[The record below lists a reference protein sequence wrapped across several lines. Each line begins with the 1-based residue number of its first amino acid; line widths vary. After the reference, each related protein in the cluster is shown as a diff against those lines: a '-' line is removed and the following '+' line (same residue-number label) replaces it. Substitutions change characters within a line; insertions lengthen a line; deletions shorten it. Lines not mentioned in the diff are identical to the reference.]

1 MREPV
6 VQLVQLKL
14 LYQAD
19 GSARRKIKKDRGEE
33 NAQFY
38 CVKLVE

>member
-6 VQLVQLKL
+6 VQLVQLEL

-19 GSARRKIKKDRGEE
+19 GSARREMKREGGGK
-33 NAQFY
+33 AQFY